1 MKCPFCGYEENK
13 VIDSRPSKDCLSV
26 RRRRECLR
34 CRRRFTTYEYV
45 EKSVVNIIKSDGKRE
60 EFAREKLKQSIAI
73 ACRKRPI
80 SDEEIENVVDE
91 IIGKMYM
98 QDSNEIESKWIGEIV
113 MEKLKSIDKVA
124 YIRFASVYRNFQDI
138 GEFVKEFEIIRKKGT
153 KEE

>member
-13 VIDSRPSKDCLSV
+13 VIDSRP
-26 RRRRECLR
+26 
-34 CRRRFTTYEYV
+34 RFTTYEYV

-60 EFAREKLKQSIAI
+60 EFTREKLKQSITI

-91 IIGKMYM
+91 IVSKMYM
-98 QDSNEIESKWIGEIV
+98 QDSNEIESKWIGEMV

-153 KEE
+153 KEQ

>member
-1 MKCPFCGYEENK
+1 
-13 VIDSRPSKDCLSV
+13 
-26 RRRRECLR
+26 
-34 CRRRFTTYEYV
+34 
-45 EKSVVNIIKSDGKRE
+45 VVNIIKSDGKRE
-60 EFAREKLKQSIAI
+60 EFTREKLKQSITI

-91 IIGKMYM
+91 IVSKMYM
-98 QDSNEIESKWIGEIV
+98 QDSNEIESKWIGEMV

-153 KEE
+153 KEQ